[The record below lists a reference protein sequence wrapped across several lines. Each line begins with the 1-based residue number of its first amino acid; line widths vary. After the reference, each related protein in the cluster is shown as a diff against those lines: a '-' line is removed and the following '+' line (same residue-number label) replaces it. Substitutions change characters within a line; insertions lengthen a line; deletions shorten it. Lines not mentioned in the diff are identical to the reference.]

1 MVASVQSILNGRVAR
16 VCPASQVHSLPLSKP
31 NPADSMP
38 PRTLASLAH
47 ALTVADGVESAL
59 GALGEALAEID
70 RFAQLALVRYDH
82 KRSMLRERLVP
93 RGNDVDVTALETTI
107 DHLPNRERVG
117 VVAGGQFVEF
127 SDSVDEFARLFGL
140 RGFDEPGWLSARG
153 IRFEGQL
160 SAILVL
166 YETRKIFGTR
176 TSERFG
182 PSIALFELALV
193 RFLEHD
199 ARAEAVETLE
209 GVTQRVHGEYERRLA
224 ELQAG
229 LAQHAA
235 DEATSGATERVVA
248 LEREF
253 ARSEETAR
261 QATRRAEAVEATVT
275 SAVEQLEKVHIELA
289 RRNELLREKT
299 RTLYLIDRVLS
310 LDASTDDPRQLVDG
324 LLSLVGDDMHAQRCS
339 LMLRTREPGSLYLA
353 SARGIAPGVAEG
365 SRIRI
370 GEGVAGRVAASRE
383 PLLVR
388 DVGEAKQHPL
398 LRDQYFTTGSFIS
411 FPLIYHDDLVG
422 VVNLTNRAM
431 YGVFGEEDVER
442 VRLLGLVIA
451 LVASRARLPER
462 LGEMLSVR

>member
-1 MVASVQSILNGRVAR
+1 
-16 VCPASQVHSLPLSKP
+16 
-31 NPADSMP
+31 MP

-47 ALTVADGVESAL
+47 ALTVAADVQAAL

-70 RFAQLALVRYDH
+70 LFAQIALVRYDH
-82 KRSMLRERLVP
+82 RRSMLRERLVP
-93 RGNDVDVTALETTI
+93 RDGNVDIAALETTI

-117 VVAGGQFVEF
+117 VMAGGQFIEF
-127 SDSVDEFARLFGL
+127 GDSVDEFARLFGL
-140 RGFDEPGWLSARG
+140 RGFDEVGWLSARG

-182 PSIALFELALV
+182 PSAALFDLALI

-199 ARAEAVETLE
+199 ARAEAVQTLE
-209 GVTQRVHGEYERRLA
+209 DVTERVHGEYDRRLA

-229 LAQHAA
+229 LAKVVAPGTTPSAA
-235 DEATSGATERVVA
+235 SERVLG
-248 LEREF
+248 LERDL
-253 ARSEETAR
+253 ARAQESTR
-261 QATRRAEAVEATVT
+261 QAARRAEAVEATVT
-275 SAVEQLEKVHIELA
+275 SAVEQLEKAHIELA
-289 RRNELLREKT
+289 RRNELLRQKV
-299 RTLYLIDRVLS
+299 RTLYLLDRVLS

-324 LLSLVGDDMHAQRCS
+324 LLSLVGDDMQSQRCS
-339 LMLRTREPGSLYLA
+339 LMLRTRDEGWLYLA
-353 SARGIAPGVAEG
+353 AARGIAPGVAEG
-365 SRIRI
+365 ARIRI

-411 FPLIYHDDLVG
+411 FPLIYHENLVG

-431 YGVFGEEDVER
+431 YGIFGEEDVER

-462 LGEMLSVR
+462 LGEVLSVR

>member
-1 MVASVQSILNGRVAR
+1 
-16 VCPASQVHSLPLSKP
+16 
-31 NPADSMP
+31 MP

-47 ALTVADGVESAL
+47 ALTVAADVQAAL

-70 RFAQLALVRYDH
+70 RFAQIALVRYDH

-93 RGNDVDVTALETTI
+93 RDGSVDIAALETTI

-117 VVAGGQFVEF
+117 VMAGGQFIEF
-127 SDSVDEFARLFGL
+127 GDSVDEFARLFGL
-140 RGFDEPGWLSARG
+140 RGFDEVGWLSARG

-182 PSIALFELALV
+182 PSAALFDLALI

-199 ARAEAVETLE
+199 ARAEAVQTLE
-209 GVTQRVHGEYERRLA
+209 DVTERVHGEYDRRLA

-229 LAQHAA
+229 LAKVVAPGTTPSAA
-235 DEATSGATERVVA
+235 SERVLG
-248 LEREF
+248 LERDL
-253 ARSEETAR
+253 ARAQESTR
-261 QATRRAEAVEATVT
+261 QAARRAEAVEATVT
-275 SAVEQLEKVHIELA
+275 SAVEQLEKAHIELA
-289 RRNELLREKT
+289 RRNELLRQKV
-299 RTLYLIDRVLS
+299 RTLYLLDRVLS

-324 LLSLVGDDMHAQRCS
+324 LLSLVGDDMQSQRCS
-339 LMLRTREPGSLYLA
+339 LMLRTRDEGWLYLA
-353 SARGIAPGVAEG
+353 AARGIAPGVAEG
-365 SRIRI
+365 ARIRI
-370 GEGVAGRVAASRE
+370 GDGVAGRVAASRE

-411 FPLIYHDDLVG
+411 FPLIYHENLVG

-431 YGVFGEEDVER
+431 YGIFGEEDVER

-462 LGEMLSVR
+462 LGEVLSVR

>member
-1 MVASVQSILNGRVAR
+1 
-16 VCPASQVHSLPLSKP
+16 
-31 NPADSMP
+31 MP

-47 ALTVADGVESAL
+47 ALTVAADVQAAL
-59 GALGEALAEID
+59 GALGEALADID
-70 RFAQLALVRYDH
+70 RFAQIALVRYDH
-82 KRSMLRERLVP
+82 RRSMLRERMVP
-93 RGNDVDVTALETTI
+93 RAGEIEVTALETTI
-107 DHLPNRERVG
+107 DHLPNRERVA
-117 VVAGGQFVEF
+117 VTAGGQFIEF
-127 SDSVDEFARLFGL
+127 TESADEFARLFGL
-140 RGFDEPGWLSARG
+140 AGFDEPGWLSARG

-160 SAILVL
+160 SAVLVL

-182 PSIALFELALV
+182 PSAALFDLALV

-199 ARAEAVETLE
+199 ARMEAVETLE
-209 GVTQRVHGEYERRLA
+209 GVTQRVHGEYERRLG
-224 ELQAG
+224 ELEAG
-229 LAQHAA
+229 LAQQEQEGHASA
-235 DEATSGATERVVA
+235 SSSERVVA
-248 LEREF
+248 LEIEL
-253 ARSEETAR
+253 ARVEEAKR

-275 SAVEQLEKVHIELA
+275 SAVEQLEKAHIELA
-289 RRNELLREKT
+289 RRNESLREKT

-339 LMLRTREPGSLYLA
+339 LMLRAPEPGLLYLA
-353 SARGIAPGVAEG
+353 AARGIAPGVAEG
-365 SRIRI
+365 ARIRI
-370 GEGVAGRVAASRE
+370 GEGVAGRVAASRA

-388 DVGEAKQHPL
+388 DVSEAKQHPL

-411 FPLIYHDDLVG
+411 FPLIYHEDLVG

-442 VRLLGLVIA
+442 VRLLGFVIA

>member
-1 MVASVQSILNGRVAR
+1 
-16 VCPASQVHSLPLSKP
+16 
-31 NPADSMP
+31 MP

-47 ALTVADGVESAL
+47 ALTVANDVQTAL

-70 RFAQLALVRYDH
+70 RFAQLALVKYDH
-82 KRSMLRERLVP
+82 RRSMLRERLVP
-93 RGNDVDVTALETTI
+93 NEGGVDVTALETTI
-107 DHLPNRERVG
+107 DHLPNRERVA
-117 VVAGGQFVEF
+117 VMAGGQFVEF
-127 SDSVDEFARLFGL
+127 GESIDEFARLFGL

-166 YETRKIFGTR
+166 YETKKIFGTR

-182 PSIALFELALV
+182 PSAALFDLALV

-224 ELQAG
+224 ELEAG
-229 LAQHAA
+229 LAQAA
-235 DEATSGATERVVA
+235 TDDRSAASASERVVS
-248 LEREF
+248 LEREL
-253 ARSEETAR
+253 ARAGENAR

-275 SAVEQLEKVHIELA
+275 SAVEQLEKAHIELA
-289 RRNELLREKT
+289 RRNELLRQKT

-310 LDASTDDPRQLVDG
+310 LDASTNDPRQLVDG
-324 LLSLVGDDMHAQRCS
+324 LLSLVGDDMQAQRCS
-339 LMLRTREPGSLYLA
+339 VMLRTRDDGWLYLA
-353 SARGIAPGVAEG
+353 AARGIAPGVVEG
-365 SRIRI
+365 ARIRI
-370 GEGVAGRVAASRE
+370 GEGVSGRVAASRE

-388 DVGEAKQHPL
+388 DVSEAKQHPL

-411 FPLIYHDDLVG
+411 FPLVYHDDLVG

-462 LGEMLSVR
+462 LHEMLSVR

>member
-1 MVASVQSILNGRVAR
+1 
-16 VCPASQVHSLPLSKP
+16 
-31 NPADSMP
+31 MP

-47 ALTVADGVESAL
+47 ALTVANDVQAAL
-59 GALGEALAEID
+59 GALGEALADID
-70 RFAQLALVRYDH
+70 RFAQIALVKYDH
-82 KRSMLRERLVP
+82 RRSMLRERLVP
-93 RGNDVDVTALETTI
+93 KDGGVDVTALDTTI
-107 DHLPNRERVG
+107 DHLPNRERVA
-117 VVAGGQFVEF
+117 VMAGGQFVEF
-127 SDSVDEFARLFGL
+127 ADSVDEFARLFGL

-166 YETRKIFGTR
+166 YETKKIFGTR

-182 PSIALFELALV
+182 PPAALFDLALV

-209 GVTQRVHGEYERRLA
+209 GVTQRVHDEYERRLA
-224 ELQAG
+224 ALEEG
-229 LAQHAA
+229 LAQAA
-235 DEATSGATERVVA
+235 TDQSAASASERVVS
-248 LEREF
+248 LEREL
-253 ARSEETAR
+253 ARSEESAR

-275 SAVEQLEKVHIELA
+275 SAVEQLEKAHIELS
-289 RRNELLREKT
+289 RRNELLRQKT

-310 LDASTDDPRQLVDG
+310 LDASTDNPRQLVDG
-324 LLSLVGDDMHAQRCS
+324 LLSLVGDDMQAQRCS
-339 LMLRTREPGSLYLA
+339 VMLRARDPGWLYLA
-353 SARGIAPGVAEG
+353 AARGIAPGVAEG
-365 SRIRI
+365 ARIKI
-370 GEGVAGRVAASRE
+370 GDGVSGRVAASRE

-388 DVGEAKQHPL
+388 DVSEAKQHPL

-411 FPLIYHDDLVG
+411 FPLVYHDDLVG

-462 LGEMLSVR
+462 LHEMLSVR

>member
-1 MVASVQSILNGRVAR
+1 
-16 VCPASQVHSLPLSKP
+16 
-31 NPADSMP
+31 MP

-47 ALTVADGVESAL
+47 ALTVAADVQAAL
-59 GALGEALAEID
+59 GALGEALADID
-70 RFAQLALVRYDH
+70 RFAQIALVRYDH

-93 RGNDVDVTALETTI
+93 RDGTVDIAALETTI

-117 VVAGGQFVEF
+117 VTAGGQFIEF
-127 SDSVDEFARLFGL
+127 TDSVDEFARLFGL
-140 RGFDEPGWLSARG
+140 RGFDEVGWLSARG

-182 PSIALFELALV
+182 PSAALFDLALI

-199 ARAEAVETLE
+199 ARSEAVQTLE
-209 GVTQRVHGEYERRLA
+209 DVTQRVHGEYDRRLA
-224 ELQAG
+224 ELQAA
-229 LAQHAA
+229 LTQVAA
-235 DEATSGATERVVA
+235 PNSTPSVASERVLG
-248 LEREF
+248 LERDL

-261 QATRRAEAVEATVT
+261 QATRRAEAVEGTVT
-275 SAVEQLEKVHIELA
+275 SAVEQLEKAHIELA
-289 RRNELLREKT
+289 RRNELLRQKT
-299 RTLYLIDRVLS
+299 RTLYLLDRVLN
-310 LDASTDDPRQLVDG
+310 LDAGTNDPRQLVDG
-324 LLSLVGDDMHAQRCS
+324 LLSLVGDDMQSQRCS
-339 LMLRTREPGSLYLA
+339 LMLRAPEQGWMYLA
-353 SARGIAPGVAEG
+353 AARGIAPGVAEG
-365 SRIRI
+365 ARIRI

-388 DVGEAKQHPL
+388 DVSEAKQHPL

-411 FPLIYHDDLVG
+411 FPLVYHDDLVG

-431 YGVFGEEDVER
+431 YGIFGEEDVER

-462 LGEMLSVR
+462 LGEVLSVR

>member
-1 MVASVQSILNGRVAR
+1 
-16 VCPASQVHSLPLSKP
+16 
-31 NPADSMP
+31 MP

-47 ALTVADGVESAL
+47 ALTVAADVQAAL

-70 RFAQLALVRYDH
+70 RFAQIALVRYDH

-93 RGNDVDVTALETTI
+93 RDGGVEIAVLETTI

-117 VVAGGQFVEF
+117 VTAGGQFIEF
-127 SDSVDEFARLFGL
+127 GDSVDEFARLFGL
-140 RGFDEPGWLSARG
+140 RGFDEVGWLSARG

-182 PSIALFELALV
+182 PSAALFDLALI

-199 ARAEAVETLE
+199 ARAEAVQTLE
-209 GVTQRVHGEYERRLA
+209 DVTQRVHGEYDRRLA

-229 LAQHAA
+229 LAKVVAPGTTPSAA
-235 DEATSGATERVVA
+235 SERVLG
-248 LEREF
+248 LERDL
-253 ARSEETAR
+253 ARAQESTR
-261 QATRRAEAVEATVT
+261 QAARRAEAVEATVT
-275 SAVEQLEKVHIELA
+275 SAVEQLEKAHIELA
-289 RRNELLREKT
+289 RRNELLRQKV
-299 RTLYLIDRVLS
+299 RTLYLLDRVLS

-324 LLSLVGDDMHAQRCS
+324 LLSLVGEDMQSQRCS
-339 LMLRTREPGSLYLA
+339 LMLRTRDEGWLYLA
-353 SARGIAPGVAEG
+353 AARGIAPGVAEG
-365 SRIRI
+365 ARIRI

-411 FPLIYHDDLVG
+411 FPLIYHENLVG

-431 YGVFGEEDVER
+431 YGIFGEEDVER

-462 LGEMLSVR
+462 LGEVLSVR

>member
-1 MVASVQSILNGRVAR
+1 
-16 VCPASQVHSLPLSKP
+16 
-31 NPADSMP
+31 MP

-47 ALTVADGVESAL
+47 ALTVANDVQTAL
-59 GALGEALAEID
+59 GALGEALADID
-70 RFAQLALVRYDH
+70 RFAQIALVKYDH
-82 KRSMLRERLVP
+82 RRSMLRERLAP
-93 RGNDVDVTALETTI
+93 NDKGVDVTALDTTI
-107 DHLPNRERVG
+107 DHLPNRERVA
-117 VVAGGQFVEF
+117 VMAGGQFVEF

-166 YETRKIFGTR
+166 YETKKIFGTR

-182 PSIALFELALV
+182 PSAALFDLALI

-209 GVTQRVHGEYERRLA
+209 GVTQRVHDEYERRLA
-224 ELQAG
+224 ALEEG
-229 LAQHAA
+229 LAQAA
-235 DEATSGATERVVA
+235 TDGQSAASASERVIS
-248 LEREF
+248 LEREI
-253 ARSEETAR
+253 ARSEENAR

-275 SAVEQLEKVHIELA
+275 SAVEQLEKAHIELA
-289 RRNELLREKT
+289 RRNELLRQKT

-324 LLSLVGDDMHAQRCS
+324 LLSLVGDDMQAQRCS
-339 LMLRTREPGSLYLA
+339 VMLRARDPGWLYLA
-353 SARGIAPGVAEG
+353 AARGIAPGVAEG
-365 SRIRI
+365 ARIKI
-370 GEGVAGRVAASRE
+370 GDGVSGRVAASRE

-388 DVGEAKQHPL
+388 DVSEAKQHPL

-411 FPLIYHDDLVG
+411 FPLVYHEDLVG

-462 LGEMLSVR
+462 LHEMLSVR

>member
-1 MVASVQSILNGRVAR
+1 
-16 VCPASQVHSLPLSKP
+16 
-31 NPADSMP
+31 MP

-47 ALTVADGVESAL
+47 ALTVANDVQAAL
-59 GALGEALAEID
+59 GALGEALADID
-70 RFAQLALVRYDH
+70 RFAQIALVKYDH
-82 KRSMLRERLVP
+82 RRSMLRERLKP
-93 RGNDVDVTALETTI
+93 NDGGVDITALDTTI
-107 DHLPNRERVG
+107 DHLPNRERVA
-117 VVAGGQFVEF
+117 VMAGGQFVEF
-127 SDSVDEFARLFGL
+127 ADSVDEFARLFGL

-166 YETRKIFGTR
+166 YETKKIFGTR

-182 PSIALFELALV
+182 PSAALFDLALV

-209 GVTQRVHGEYERRLA
+209 GVTQRVHDEYERRLA
-224 ELQAG
+224 ALEEG
-229 LAQHAA
+229 LAQAA
-235 DEATSGATERVVA
+235 TDDQSTASASERVVS
-248 LEREF
+248 LEREL
-253 ARSEETAR
+253 ARSEESAR

-275 SAVEQLEKVHIELA
+275 SAVEQLEKAHIELA
-289 RRNELLREKT
+289 RRNELLRQKT

-324 LLSLVGDDMHAQRCS
+324 LLSLVGDDMQAQRCS
-339 LMLRTREPGSLYLA
+339 VMLRARDPGWLYLA
-353 SARGIAPGVAEG
+353 AARGIAPGVAEG
-365 SRIRI
+365 ARIKI
-370 GEGVAGRVAASRE
+370 GDGVSGRVAASRE

-388 DVGEAKQHPL
+388 DVSEAKQHPL

-411 FPLIYHDDLVG
+411 FPLVYHDDLVG

-462 LGEMLSVR
+462 LHEMLSVR

>member
-1 MVASVQSILNGRVAR
+1 
-16 VCPASQVHSLPLSKP
+16 
-31 NPADSMP
+31 MP

-47 ALTVADGVESAL
+47 ALTVANDVQAAL

-70 RFAQLALVRYDH
+70 RFAQLALVKYDH
-82 KRSMLRERLVP
+82 RRSMLRERLVP
-93 RGNDVDVTALETTI
+93 NDGEAEVTALETTI
-107 DHLPNRERVG
+107 DHLPNRERVA
-117 VVAGGQFVEF
+117 VMAGGQFVEF
-127 SDSVDEFARLFGL
+127 ADSIEEFARLFGL

-182 PSIALFELALV
+182 PSAALFDLALV

-224 ELQAG
+224 ELEAG
-229 LAQHAA
+229 LAQVASDDQSAA
-235 DEATSGATERVVA
+235 SASERVVA
-248 LEREF
+248 LEREL
-253 ARSEETAR
+253 ARAEESAR
-261 QATRRAEAVEATVT
+261 QSTRRAEAVEATVT
-275 SAVEQLEKVHIELA
+275 SAVEQLEKAHIELA
-289 RRNELLREKT
+289 RRNELLRQKT

-310 LDASTDDPRQLVDG
+310 LDAGTDDPRQLVDG

-339 LMLRTREPGSLYLA
+339 LMLRAREPGWLFLA

-365 SRIRI
+365 ARIRI
-370 GEGVAGRVAASRE
+370 GEGVSGRVAASRE

-411 FPLIYHDDLVG
+411 FPLVYHDDLVG

-462 LGEMLSVR
+462 LHEMLSVR

>member
-1 MVASVQSILNGRVAR
+1 
-16 VCPASQVHSLPLSKP
+16 
-31 NPADSMP
+31 MP

-47 ALTVADGVESAL
+47 ALTVAADVQAAL

-70 RFAQLALVRYDH
+70 RFAQIALVRYDH
-82 KRSMLRERLVP
+82 RRSMLRERLVP
-93 RGNDVDVTALETTI
+93 RDGSVDIAALETTI

-117 VVAGGQFVEF
+117 VMAGGQFIEF
-127 SDSVDEFARLFGL
+127 GDSVDEFARLFGL
-140 RGFDEPGWLSARG
+140 RGFDEVGWLSARG

-182 PSIALFELALV
+182 PSAALFDLALI

-199 ARAEAVETLE
+199 ARAEAVQTLE
-209 GVTQRVHGEYERRLA
+209 DVTERVHGEYDRRLA

-229 LAQHAA
+229 LAKVVAPGTTPSAA
-235 DEATSGATERVVA
+235 SERVLG
-248 LEREF
+248 LERDL
-253 ARSEETAR
+253 ARAQESTR
-261 QATRRAEAVEATVT
+261 QAARRAEAVEATVT
-275 SAVEQLEKVHIELA
+275 SAVEQLEKAHIELA
-289 RRNELLREKT
+289 RRNELLRQKV
-299 RTLYLIDRVLS
+299 RTLYLLDRVLS

-324 LLSLVGDDMHAQRCS
+324 LLSLVGDDMQSQRCS
-339 LMLRTREPGSLYLA
+339 LMLRTRDEGWLYLA
-353 SARGIAPGVAEG
+353 AARGIAPGVAEG
-365 SRIRI
+365 ARIRI

-411 FPLIYHDDLVG
+411 FPLIYHENLVG

-431 YGVFGEEDVER
+431 YGIFGEEDVER

-462 LGEMLSVR
+462 LGEVLSVR

>member
-1 MVASVQSILNGRVAR
+1 
-16 VCPASQVHSLPLSKP
+16 
-31 NPADSMP
+31 MP

-47 ALTVADGVESAL
+47 ALTVAADVQAAL

-70 RFAQLALVRYDH
+70 RFAQIALVRYDH
-82 KRSMLRERLVP
+82 RRSMLRERLVP
-93 RGNDVDVTALETTI
+93 RSGGVDVAALETTI
-107 DHLPNRERVG
+107 DHLPNRERVA
-117 VVAGGQFVEF
+117 VIAGGQFVEF
-127 SDSVDEFARLFGL
+127 SDSIEEFARLFGL
-140 RGFDEPGWLSARG
+140 RGFDEVGWLSARG

-182 PSIALFELALV
+182 PSAALFDLALV

-199 ARAEAVETLE
+199 ARAEAVQTLE
-209 GVTQRVHGEYERRLA
+209 GVTQRVHGEYDRRLA
-224 ELQAG
+224 ELEAG
-229 LAQHAA
+229 LAQQSAQKGGGG
-235 DEATSGATERVVA
+235 EAGAVTSERVVA
-248 LEREF
+248 LERQL
-253 ARSEETAR
+253 ARSEESTR

-275 SAVEQLEKVHIELA
+275 SAVEQLEKAHIELA

-339 LMLRTREPGSLYLA
+339 LMLRARDAGWLYLA
-353 SARGIAPGVAEG
+353 AARGIAPGVAEG
-365 SRIRI
+365 ARIRI
-370 GEGVAGRVAASRE
+370 GDGVAGRVAASRE

-388 DVGEAKQHPL
+388 DVSEAKQHPL
-398 LRDQYFTTGSFIS
+398 LHDQYFTTGSFIS
-411 FPLIYHDDLVG
+411 FPLVYHDDLVG

>member
-1 MVASVQSILNGRVAR
+1 
-16 VCPASQVHSLPLSKP
+16 
-31 NPADSMP
+31 MP

-47 ALTVADGVESAL
+47 ALTVADDVQTAL
-59 GALGEALAEID
+59 GALGEALADID

-82 KRSMLRERLVP
+82 RRSMLRERLVP
-93 RGNDVDVTALETTI
+93 REGGVDVTPLETTI
-107 DHLPNRERVG
+107 DHLPNRERVA
-117 VVAGGQFVEF
+117 VSAGGQFVEF
-127 SDSVDEFARLFGL
+127 TDSVEEFARLFGL
-140 RGFDEPGWLSARG
+140 RGFDEVGWLSARG

-182 PSIALFELALV
+182 PSAALFDLALV

-199 ARAEAVETLE
+199 ARAEAVQTLE
-209 GVTQRVHGEYERRLA
+209 EVTQRVHGEYDRRLS
-224 ELQAG
+224 ELQAA
-229 LAQHAA
+229 LAETSASGAA
-235 DEATSGATERVVA
+235 DAAASERVVA
-248 LEREF
+248 LEREV
-253 ARSEETAR
+253 ARSAEATR
-261 QATRRAEAVEATVT
+261 QASRRAEVVEATVT
-275 SAVEQLEKVHIELA
+275 SAVEQLEKAHIELA

-299 RTLYLIDRVLS
+299 RTLYLIDRVLT
-310 LDASTDDPRQLVDG
+310 LDASTNDPRQLVDG

-339 LMLRTREPGSLYLA
+339 LMLRAPDEGWLYLA
-353 SARGIAPGVAEG
+353 AARGIAPGVAEG
-365 SRIRI
+365 ARIRI

-388 DVGEAKQHPL
+388 DVREAKQHPL

-411 FPLIYHDDLVG
+411 FPLVYHDELVG

-442 VRLLGLVIA
+442 VRLLGLMIA

-462 LGEMLSVR
+462 LSEMLSVR

>member
-1 MVASVQSILNGRVAR
+1 
-16 VCPASQVHSLPLSKP
+16 
-31 NPADSMP
+31 MP

-47 ALTVADGVESAL
+47 ALTVAADEQAAL
-59 GALGEALAEID
+59 GALGEALADID
-70 RFAQLALVRYDH
+70 RFAQLALVKYDH
-82 KRSMLRERLVP
+82 KRSMLRDRLVP
-93 RGNDVDVTALETTI
+93 RDGQIDVVALETTI
-107 DHLPNRERVG
+107 DHLPNRERVA
-117 VVAGGQFVEF
+117 VIAGGQFVEF
-127 SDSVDEFARLFGL
+127 SESVEEFARLFAL
-140 RGFDEPGWLSARG
+140 RGFDEAGWLSARG

-182 PSIALFELALV
+182 PSAALFDLALI
-193 RFLEHD
+193 RFLERD
-199 ARAEAVETLE
+199 ARMEAVDTLE
-209 GVTQRVHGEYERRLA
+209 GVTQRVHHEYERRLA
-224 ELQAG
+224 ELEAG
-229 LAQHAA
+229 LATRAEGDAA
-235 DEATSGATERVVA
+235 AASSERVVA
-248 LEREF
+248 LEREI

-275 SAVEQLEKVHIELA
+275 SAVEQLEKAHIELA
-289 RRNELLREKT
+289 RRNELLRQKT

-339 LMLRTREPGSLYLA
+339 LMLRAREPGLMYLA
-353 SARGIAPGVAEG
+353 AARGIAPGVAEG
-365 SRIRI
+365 ARIRI
-370 GEGVAGRVAASRE
+370 GDGVAGRVAASRE

-411 FPLIYHDDLVG
+411 FPLVYHDELVG

>member
-1 MVASVQSILNGRVAR
+1 
-16 VCPASQVHSLPLSKP
+16 
-31 NPADSMP
+31 MP

-47 ALTVADGVESAL
+47 ALTVAADVDSAL
-59 GALGEALAEID
+59 SALGEALADID
-70 RFAQLALVRYDH
+70 RFAQLALVKYDH

-93 RGNDVDVTALETTI
+93 RGGSVDVTALETTI
-107 DHLPNRERVG
+107 DHLPNRERSAVVG
-117 VVAGGQFVEF
+117 GGQFVEF
-127 SDSVDEFARLFGL
+127 TDSVDEFARLFGL
-140 RGFDEPGWLSARG
+140 RGFDEPGWLSVRG

-182 PSIALFELALV
+182 PSAALFDLAVV

-229 LAQHAA
+229 LAQVRDSESSAA
-235 DEATSGATERVVA
+235 SERVVA
-248 LEREF
+248 LERDL
-253 ARSEETAR
+253 ARSEDTAR

-275 SAVEQLEKVHIELA
+275 SAVEQLEKAHIELA
-289 RRNELLREKT
+289 RRNELLRQKT
-299 RTLYLIDRVLS
+299 RTLYLIDRVLN
-310 LDASTDDPRQLVDG
+310 LDASTNDPRQLVDG
-324 LLSLVGDDMHAQRCS
+324 LLSLVGDDMQAQRCS
-339 LMLRTREPGSLYLA
+339 VMLRAGEPGWLYLA
-353 SARGIAPGVAEG
+353 AARGIAPGVAEG

-370 GEGVAGRVAASRE
+370 GDGVSGRVAASRE

-388 DVGEAKQHPL
+388 DVTEAKQHPL

-411 FPLIYHDDLVG
+411 FPLVYHDDLVG

-451 LVASRARLPER
+451 LVASRARLAER

>member
-1 MVASVQSILNGRVAR
+1 
-16 VCPASQVHSLPLSKP
+16 
-31 NPADSMP
+31 MP

-47 ALTVADGVESAL
+47 ALTVAADVEAAL

-70 RFAQLALVRYDH
+70 RSAQLALVRYDH
-82 KRSMLRERLVP
+82 RRKMLRERLVP
-93 RGNDVDVTALETTI
+93 REGRVEAAALDTTI
-107 DHLPNRERVG
+107 DHLPNRERVA

-127 SDSVDEFARLFGL
+127 SDSIEEFARLFGL
-140 RGFDEPGWLSARG
+140 AGFEEPGWLSARG
-153 IRFEGQL
+153 IRFEGEL
-160 SAILVL
+160 SAIVVL

-182 PSIALFELALV
+182 PSAALFDLALV

-209 GVTQRVHGEYERRLA
+209 GVTQRVHDEYERRLA

-229 LAQHAA
+229 LAQSAA
-235 DEATSGATERVVA
+235 TQGAAGASPERVIA
-248 LEREF
+248 LEREL
-253 ARSEETAR
+253 ARAEDSVR
-261 QATRRAEAVEATVT
+261 HATRRAENVEATVT
-275 SAVEQLEKVHIELA
+275 SAVEQLEKAHIELA
-289 RRNELLREKT
+289 RRNELLRQKT
-299 RTLYLIDRVLS
+299 RTLYLIDRVLT
-310 LDASTDDPRQLVDG
+310 LDASTEDPRQLVDG
-324 LLSLVGDDMHAQRCS
+324 LLSLVGDDMQSQRCS
-339 LMLRTREPGSLYLA
+339 LMLRAPEPGLLYLA
-353 SARGIAPGVAEG
+353 GARGIAPGVSEG
-365 SRIRI
+365 ARIRI

-388 DVGEAKQHPL
+388 DVSEAKQHPL

-411 FPLIYHDDLVG
+411 FPLVYHDDLVG

-431 YGVFGEEDVER
+431 HGVFGEEDIER

>member
-1 MVASVQSILNGRVAR
+1 
-16 VCPASQVHSLPLSKP
+16 
-31 NPADSMP
+31 MP

-47 ALTVADGVESAL
+47 ALTVANDVQAAL

-70 RFAQLALVRYDH
+70 RFAQLALVKYDH
-82 KRSMLRERLVP
+82 RRSMLRERLVP
-93 RGNDVDVTALETTI
+93 NDGGVQVTALETTV
-107 DHLPNRERVG
+107 DHLPNRERVA
-117 VVAGGQFVEF
+117 VTAGGQFVEF
-127 SDSVDEFARLFGL
+127 ADSADEFARLFGL

-182 PSIALFELALV
+182 PSAALFDLALV

-209 GVTQRVHGEYERRLA
+209 GVTQRVHDEYERRLG

-229 LAQHAA
+229 LAQAA
-235 DEATSGATERVVA
+235 TDDRSTAAASSERVVS
-248 LEREF
+248 LEREL
-253 ARSEETAR
+253 ARAEENAR

-275 SAVEQLEKVHIELA
+275 SAVEQLEKAHIELA
-289 RRNELLREKT
+289 RRNEILRQKT

-324 LLSLVGDDMHAQRCS
+324 LLSLVGDDMQAQRCS
-339 LMLRTREPGSLYLA
+339 VMLRARDEGWLYLA
-353 SARGIAPGVAEG
+353 AARGIAPGVAEG
-365 SRIRI
+365 ARIRI

-388 DVGEAKQHPL
+388 DVSEAKQHPL

-411 FPLIYHDDLVG
+411 FPLVYHEDLVG

-462 LGEMLSVR
+462 LHEMLSVS

>member
-1 MVASVQSILNGRVAR
+1 
-16 VCPASQVHSLPLSKP
+16 
-31 NPADSMP
+31 MP

-47 ALTVADGVESAL
+47 ALTVAADVQAAL
-59 GALGEALAEID
+59 CALGEALAEID
-70 RFAQLALVRYDH
+70 RFAQIALVRYDH

-93 RGNDVDVTALETTI
+93 SDGGVEIAVLETTI

-117 VVAGGQFVEF
+117 VTAGGQFIEF
-127 SDSVDEFARLFGL
+127 GDSVDEFARLFGL
-140 RGFDEPGWLSARG
+140 RGFDEVGWLSARG

-182 PSIALFELALV
+182 PSAALFDLALI

-199 ARAEAVETLE
+199 ARAEAVQTLE
-209 GVTQRVHGEYERRLA
+209 DVTERVHGEYDRRLA

-229 LAQHAA
+229 LAKVVAPGTTPSAA
-235 DEATSGATERVVA
+235 SERVLG
-248 LEREF
+248 LERDL
-253 ARSEETAR
+253 ARAQESTR
-261 QATRRAEAVEATVT
+261 QAARRAEAVEATVT
-275 SAVEQLEKVHIELA
+275 SAVEQLEKAHIELA
-289 RRNELLREKT
+289 RRNELLRQKV
-299 RTLYLIDRVLS
+299 RTLYLLDRVLS

-324 LLSLVGDDMHAQRCS
+324 LLSLVGDDMQSQRCS
-339 LMLRTREPGSLYLA
+339 LMLRTRDEGWLYLA
-353 SARGIAPGVAEG
+353 AARGIAPGVAEG
-365 SRIRI
+365 ARIRI
-370 GEGVAGRVAASRE
+370 GDGVAGRVAASRE

-411 FPLIYHDDLVG
+411 FPLIYHENLVG

-431 YGVFGEEDVER
+431 YGIFGEEDVER

-462 LGEMLSVR
+462 LGEVLSVR